1 MPIVFKVNS
10 EKNFGHIDFWRL
22 ISLKNLLKYKS
33 KVEKKVYFLSFIAHI
48 ALKQKSDI
56 DTQVSSMFYYHVFS
70 TYSLSL
76 ENLLC
81 FYWRRTKYSR
91 GQSPSDHN

>member
-1 MPIVFKVNS
+1 MPIVFKVNN

-33 KVEKKVYFLSFIAHI
+33 KEEKKVYFLSFIAHI

-56 DTQVSSMFYYHVFS
+56 DT
-70 TYSLSL
+70 SLL
-76 ENLLC
+76 YGLLPC
-81 FYWRRTKYSR
+81 LLYL
-91 GQSPSDHN
+91 QSVLRKFALFLLKED